1 MYAMSFGKRL
11 VEVRKEKGL
20 SQEDL
25 ATLIGTKGP
34 AIGRYERG
42 TANPTIEVAI
52 RLADALEV
60 SLDYLVGKVD
70 TVIDAATLSRVKDIA
85 TLSED
90 DRYFVL
96 RAMDGLLRDIK
107 TQKAYA
113 S

>member
-1 MYAMSFGKRL
+1 MSFGKRL
-11 VEVRKEKGL
+11 MEVRKKKGL

-42 TANPTIEVAI
+42 AANPTIEVAI
-52 RLADALEV
+52 RLADALDV

-70 TVIDAATLSRVKDIA
+70 MALDANTLKRMKDIDALPE
-85 TLSED
+85 ED
-90 DRYFVL
+90 RQFIL

-107 TQKAYA
+107 TQRAYA